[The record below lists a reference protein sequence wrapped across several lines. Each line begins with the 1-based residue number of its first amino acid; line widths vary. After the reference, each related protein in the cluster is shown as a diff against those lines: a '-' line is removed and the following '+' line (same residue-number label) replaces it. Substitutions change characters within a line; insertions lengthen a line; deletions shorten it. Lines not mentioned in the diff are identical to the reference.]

1 MTRNNRMCVQPLHA
15 FILFFDLEAAG
26 SDCKGAGTLPD
37 PAVAAAAGGLILGEP
52 ATLIAC
58 ISARSHVARTR
69 VPCH

>member
-37 PAVAAAAGGLILGEP
+37 PAVAAAAGGLILGP
-52 ATLIAC
+52 ALPPGDLT
-58 ISARSHVARTR
+58 RSMHAAADAKAS
-69 VPCH
+69 